1 MIVLKEI
8 EKIYLTKNSPQVVA
22 LKNINLTFE
31 SKGMVFITGKSGCG
45 KSTLLNILGA
55 LDSCTSG
62 SMIIENKNINEFTE
76 KELDNYRNS
85 YVGFVFQ
92 EFHVLNAYNVYDNI
106 RLAKELQQEKISEKE
121 LDAYL
126 EKVSLTNLG
135 KRKMNELSGGQK
147 QRIAILRAL
156 IKILG

>member
-62 SMIIENKNINEFTE
+62 SMIIENKNINIYYLRVRHNDFRKIFFT
-76 KELDNYRNS
+76 
-85 YVGFVFQ
+85 
-92 EFHVLNAYNVYDNI
+92 HNI
-106 RLAKELQQEKISEKE
+106 H
-121 LDAYL
+121 
-126 EKVSLTNLG
+126 
-135 KRKMNELSGGQK
+135 
-147 QRIAILRAL
+147 L
-156 IKILG
+156 IKNTPPNLCERWNIAKILKIRRVFL

>member
-92 EFHVLNAYNVYDNI
+92 EFHPEFCSFKTKKSPFIPVFI
-106 RLAKELQQEKISEKE
+106 RDCGDFIF
-121 LDAYL
+121 
-126 EKVSLTNLG
+126 V
-135 KRKMNELSGGQK
+135 
-147 QRIAILRAL
+147 
-156 IKILG
+156 